1 MSISVQEEALSCQP
15 ATPPPVCD
23 CVRAGDQWRAFLC
36 NCPWKKQLD
45 EEGTAAASSS
55 LGRQVG
61 AGASRTGGGE
71 GPWRARAALDVV
83 TTRRQ
88 EQEAQLL
95 PLNQP
100 ARAADAKVVSEAG
113 LEMVSEEEDRPAPG
127 CACGRRRR

>member
-1 MSISVQEEALSCQP
+1 MAGIPLQLHPVTISFFINYYSSSRSSECS
-15 ATPPPVCD
+15 
-23 CVRAGDQWRAFLC
+23 